1 MRLGVYFDGFT
12 PASDMREAAAA
23 AEEAG
28 AASLWFAQHMG
39 HRDAFM
45 SAAAAACV
53 TRKAALVPTAISAYL
68 WPPLVTAM
76 SVATLSE
83 LAPDRARI
91 AVAVGNM
98 LNLAQSGVE
107 PVKPIRVIREY
118 VEALRR
124 LLAGDA
130 VELDGEVNKLHGAHM
145 KFLKGVEVPIYVAS
159 TGPQMLQLAGEIADG
174 VVLSTGL
181 TLATMRRCLDL
192 AEAGARRKGRDPSA
206 IRRAGFISLA
216 VAEDARAARAAILP
230 KLAFLF
236 RSRNH
241 AENIKSSG
249 LDIDHEAIMAA
260 IARNDFDGAV
270 KLMPERAASVFGVAG
285 TQRECRD
292 RLHEFLSV
300 GLDEPVI
307 EISGTPEARRLALE
321 LVRDVT
327 AIHHKSMSG

>member
-12 PASDMREAAAA
+12 PTSDMREAARA

-45 SAAAAACV
+45 SAAAAASV

-68 WPPLVTAM
+68 WPPLVAAM

-83 LAPDRARI
+83 LAPDRAMI

-118 VEALRR
+118 VQALRQ
-124 LLAGDA
+124 LFAGEA
-130 VELDGEVNKLHGAHM
+130 VELEGEVNKLHGAHM
-145 KFLKGVEVPIYVAS
+145 KFLQGVAVPIYIAS
-159 TGPQMLQLAGEIADG
+159 TGPQMLQLAGEIGDG

-181 TLATMRRCLDL
+181 TLETMRRCLDH
-192 AEAGARRKGRDPSA
+192 ADAGARRKGRELSA

-216 VAEDARAARAAILP
+216 VAEDVRTARAAMLP

-236 RSRNH
+236 RSSNH
-241 AENIKSSG
+241 AENIRSSG
-249 LDIDHEAIMAA
+249 LDIDHEAIMGA
-260 IARNDFDGAV
+260 IARHDFDGAV
-270 KLMPERAASVFGVAG
+270 KLLPEQAASVFGVAG
-285 TQRECRD
+285 TPRDCRD
-292 RLHEFLSV
+292 RLHAFLSA

-307 EISGTPEARRLALE
+307 EISGTAEARKLALDV
-321 LVRDVT
+321 VRDVT
-327 AIHHKSMSG
+327 AIHHKA